1 MNMNFSVCYLS
12 VFVVYKSPEYE
23 SLGFDLTVE
32 RLVSIGYPQEL
43 LNFVY
48 DPSFP
53 TRLVHSKNLFDSL
66 ESL

>member
-1 MNMNFSVCYLS
+1 M
-12 VFVVYKSPEYE
+12 
-23 SLGFDLTVE
+23 GFGLTVE

-53 TRLVHSKNLFDSL
+53 TRPVHGALLFLSFFSFL
-66 ESL
+66 NPFV